1 MKKVLLAFLTA
12 MLGST
17 APSDANDSTATMGA
31 GGLVYTTSSKIR
43 IERENLFISE
53 DEITVAY
60 DFFNESEEDIST
72 LVAFP
77 LPDLD
82 FDGDW
87 NYAIETR
94 DPVNWIGFKVTV
106 DGKEIMPQ
114 VQARATRFGV
124 DVTEVLQRYGIP
136 ITMLS
141 GPDDLI
147 AMDERLSALPPEAKA
162 ELLRYGV
169 IDWSSSWG
177 ANNVPLPT
185 YHWTS
190 QIIFYW
196 FQTFPAGKTLHV
208 EHRYKPVSGYSF
220 VTVGG
225 LEEEYLQREFCI
237 DKNQRKLILT
247 KLNTERE
254 EMMSGINLRYVV
266 VTAGNWLGPIG
277 KFSMTID
284 KGDPGAIIAT
294 CWKGLK
300 QTGPQSLRFEE
311 ENFQPDE
318 DVNILLIKPFD
329 RNE

>member
-1 MKKVLLAFLTA
+1 MKRFLLAALIA
-12 MLGST
+12 MLGGAGPCT
-17 APSDANDSTATMGA
+17 ANDSTATMGA

-43 IERENLFISE
+43 IERENLTISE

-60 DFFNESEEDIST
+60 DFFNEGDDDIST

-106 DGKEIMPQ
+106 DGQEVKPQ
-114 VQARATRFGV
+114 VQARATRFGI

-136 ITMLS
+136 VTMLS
-141 GPDDLI
+141 GPESLI
-147 AMDERLSALPPEAKA
+147 AMDDRLSALPPEAKA

-169 IDWSSSWG
+169 VDWTSSWG

-190 QIIFYW
+190 QITFYW

-208 EHRYKPVSGYSF
+208 EHRYKPVPGYSF
-220 VTVGG
+220 VTPDG
-225 LEEEYLQREFCI
+225 LDEDYLQRSFCI
-237 DKNQRKLILT
+237 DKAQRAAILARL
-247 KLNTERE
+247 KTEQGE
-254 EMMSGINLRYVV
+254 IMSGVNLRYVV

-277 KFSMTID
+277 KFSLTID
-284 KGDPGAIIAT
+284 KGDPETMLAT

-300 QTGPQSLRFEE
+300 QAGQQTMSFEQDY
-311 ENFQPDE
+311 FQPED

>member
-1 MKKVLLAFLTA
+1 MKRLLLAALIA
-12 MLGST
+12 MIGIT
-17 APSDANDSTATMGA
+17 GPSGANDSSATMGA

-43 IERENLFISE
+43 IEREKLTISE

-60 DFFNESEEDIST
+60 DFFNEGDEDIST

-87 NYAIETR
+87 NYSIRST
-94 DPVNWIGFKVTV
+94 DPINWIGFKVTV
-106 DGKEIMPQ
+106 DGKEIKPQ
-114 VQARATRFGV
+114 VQARATRFGI
-124 DVTEVLQRYGIP
+124 DVTEVLTRYGIAV
-136 ITMLS
+136 TMLS
-141 GPDDLI
+141 GADDVI
-147 AMDERLSALPPEAKA
+147 AIDERLSALSPEAKA

-169 IDWSSSWG
+169 VDWTSSWG
-177 ANNVPLPT
+177 ANNVPMPT

-190 QIIFYW
+190 QITFYW
-196 FQTFPAGKTLHV
+196 FQTFPAGKIFRV
-208 EHRYKPVSGYSF
+208 EHRYKPVPGLSF
-220 VTVGG
+220 VTSGA

-237 DKNQRKLILT
+237 DKAQSKAILSKL
-247 KLNTERE
+247 KTEQE
-254 EMMSGINLRYVV
+254 EMMNGINLRYVV

-300 QTGPQSLRFEE
+300 PASPQSLAFEE
-311 ENFQPDE
+311 ENFQPED

-329 RNE
+329 RKE

>member
-1 MKKVLLAFLTA
+1 MKKLLLAALIA
-12 MLGST
+12 MLGT
-17 APSDANDSTATMGA
+17 TGPSAANDSTATMGA

-43 IERENLFISE
+43 IEREKLSISE
-53 DEITVAY
+53 DEVTVAY
-60 DFFNESEEDIST
+60 DFFNEGDEDIST

-87 NYAIETR
+87 NYSIRST
-94 DPVNWIGFKVTV
+94 DPVNWIGFKVTG
-106 DGKEIMPQ
+106 DGKEIKPQ

-136 ITMLS
+136 VTMLS
-141 GPDDLI
+141 GPDDVI
-147 AMDERLSALPPEAKA
+147 AVDERLSALPPEAKA

-190 QIIFYW
+190 QITFYW

-208 EHRYKPVSGYSF
+208 EHRYKPVPGYSF

-225 LEEEYLQREFCI
+225 LQEEHL
-237 DKNQRKLILT
+237 
-247 KLNTERE
+247 
-254 EMMSGINLRYVV
+254 
-266 VTAGNWLGPIG
+266 
-277 KFSMTID
+277 
-284 KGDPGAIIAT
+284 
-294 CWKGLK
+294 
-300 QTGPQSLRFEE
+300 
-311 ENFQPDE
+311 
-318 DVNILLIKPFD
+318 
-329 RNE
+329 

>member
-1 MKKVLLAFLTA
+1 MKRLLLAAMMAVLGAAGPTA
-12 MLGST
+12 
-17 APSDANDSTATMGA
+17 ANDSTVTVGA

-43 IERENLFISE
+43 IERENLSISE
-53 DEITVAY
+53 KEVTVAY
-60 DFFNESEEDIST
+60 DFFNESDEDIST

-77 LPDLD
+77 LPDLE

-87 NYAIETR
+87 NYVVRSA
-94 DPVNWIGFKVTV
+94 DPVNWIGFTVMV
-106 DGKEIMPQ
+106 DGHEVKPQ
-114 VQARATRFGV
+114 VQARAMRFGI

-136 ITMLS
+136 VTMLS
-141 GPDDLI
+141 GPESLI
-147 AMDERLSALPPEAKA
+147 AMDDRLSALPPEAKA

-169 IDWSSSWG
+169 VDWTSSWG

-190 QIIFYW
+190 QITFYW

-208 EHRYKPVSGYSF
+208 EHPYKPVPGYSS
-220 VTVGG
+220 VTAEGI
-225 LEEEYLQREFCI
+225 EEAYLQREFCI
-237 DKNQRKLILT
+237 DKDLSKAIVSKL
-247 KLNTERE
+247 KTEQDE
-254 EMMSGINLRYVV
+254 IMSGVNLRYVV

-284 KGDPGAIIAT
+284 KGIPETMLAT

-300 QTGPQSLRFEE
+300 QTGQQTMGFEQE
-311 ENFQPDE
+311 YFQPED
-318 DVNILLIKPFD
+318 DVNIILIKPFD